1 MKTRSPAMK
10 TMAILTRSALLTGLC
25 LPWLAAAQGTAGGG
39 SAGLPVVQAGE
50 QGLTVNAFASMLVS
64 SDELVRAQLLE
75 AAIAE
80 QSVRGAKAVY
90 EPFFTTS
97 LTRDGKLLPTTAEE
111 YFSRGGGASG
121 TSSPVPYESQV
132 TQFKTAVALKGSSGA
147 DWELSYNL
155 DSIVN
160 SLQPKLGGNY
170 ISPEYRG
177 SLGFSLTQPLL
188 RNFGRDVTESGI
200 RIAER
205 ERAIASE
212 TVRQMTAQRLNEGLQ
227 TYLFVQRAQQR
238 VRWRQQALNLALQL
252 EQEIS
257 RQQLVGLKS
266 NNELTEVRAT
276 LALRRVMLAQ
286 AQQDLEEQLNSLQVF
301 FSANPNNMVNPQGS
315 RWIPSDEL
323 SSPAPDYAD
332 SLKMT
337 DAQTAFAQRPE
348 TRVIRQRIEREEFR
362 RLFAKNQTEPEL
374 NLKLRYGKESLMDR
388 PLPINQYLNGTTP
401 YNAWGIGVTFRIGLD
416 GDARKDSEYQTAV
429 LRKSQ
434 AELSLGATQQR
445 IVNELQGMK
454 VVLERAMQQ
463 AARQAE
469 VVTAQ
474 SELLKAE
481 RRMMAEG
488 QKSLLDVLRRGG
500 ELALAQEALT
510 DAIAQV
516 NRSSYVAS
524 QVNGGLLARFKLE

>member
-1 MKTRSPAMK
+1 MK

-25 LPWLAAAQGTAGGG
+25 LPWLAAAQGTAGGS
-39 SAGLPVVQAGE
+39 SAVLPVVQAGE

-97 LTRDGKLLPTTAEE
+97 LNRDGKLLPTTAEE

-205 ERAIASE
+205 EQTIASE

-257 RQQLVGLKS
+257 RQQLAGLKT

-276 LALRRVMLAQ
+276 
-286 AQQDLEEQLNSLQVF
+286 
-301 FSANPNNMVNPQGS
+301 
-315 RWIPSDEL
+315 
-323 SSPAPDYAD
+323 
-332 SLKMT
+332 
-337 DAQTAFAQRPE
+337 
-348 TRVIRQRIEREEFR
+348 
-362 RLFAKNQTEPEL
+362 
-374 NLKLRYGKESLMDR
+374 
-388 PLPINQYLNGTTP
+388 
-401 YNAWGIGVTFRIGLD
+401 
-416 GDARKDSEYQTAV
+416 
-429 LRKSQ
+429 
-434 AELSLGATQQR
+434 
-445 IVNELQGMK
+445 
-454 VVLERAMQQ
+454 
-463 AARQAE
+463 
-469 VVTAQ
+469 
-474 SELLKAE
+474 
-481 RRMMAEG
+481 
-488 QKSLLDVLRRGG
+488 
-500 ELALAQEALT
+500 
-510 DAIAQV
+510 
-516 NRSSYVAS
+516 
-524 QVNGGLLARFKLE
+524 